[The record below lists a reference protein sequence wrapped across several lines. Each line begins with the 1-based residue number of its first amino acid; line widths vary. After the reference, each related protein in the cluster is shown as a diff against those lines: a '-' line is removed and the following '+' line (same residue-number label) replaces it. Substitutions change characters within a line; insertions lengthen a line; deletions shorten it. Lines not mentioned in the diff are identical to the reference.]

1 MPTENRR
8 IATYLPKGVDEK
20 FQAFKLERGIKGDS
34 HALLTVLS
42 EFLGVAESIAPPMTA
57 QYEELS
63 KQFNGLQSKLTA
75 LESRLFSRL
84 KSELLVELSKSSLLA
99 ISDPVI
105 EISQSGVREAEFQV
119 HELTYLTGRDLSL
132 RLNIRS
138 DAANRWRPGRDRAKL
153 PDELL
158 KATRKKDPDG
168 IGWSY
173 LPEIDK
179 FQSEKP
185 LPALALSELPVFS
198 SSDPAE
204 DF

>member
-20 FQAFKLERGIKGDS
+20 FQVFKLERGIKGDS

-42 EFLGVAESIAPPMTA
+42 EFLGVSESIAPPMTA

-63 KQFNGLQSKLTA
+63 QQFNGLQSELTA
-75 LESRLFSRL
+75 LESRLFNRL
-84 KSELLVELSKSSLLA
+84 KSELLVELSRSSLLV